1 MDDSGS
7 HLTFSAYSFYCFVYF
22 IRCYHVHTVVALSG
36 EPRPTVPVCLRFAYA
51 CVFVFYCF
59 AFVRDNLGM
68 HLVKWLQS

>member
-7 HLTFSAYSFYCFVYF
+7 HLNFSVYSFYCFVYF

-36 EPRPTVPVCLRFAYA
+36 EPRPTCA